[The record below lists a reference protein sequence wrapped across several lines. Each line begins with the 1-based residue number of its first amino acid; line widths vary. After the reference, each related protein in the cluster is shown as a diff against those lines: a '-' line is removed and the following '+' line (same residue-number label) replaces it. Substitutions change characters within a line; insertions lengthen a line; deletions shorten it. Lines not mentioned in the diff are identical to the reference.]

1 MEGGSSVLHVT
12 FDDAYRSIRAT
23 LPVLERLGV
32 PATVFVCTGF
42 ADEGRPLRIP
52 ELRDDVDRA
61 PQQFATLRWDELR
74 ELSERGVV
82 IGSHTVGHAHL
93 PRLGDQELERQLQ
106 DSRAEIEDE
115 LGLACRYVAY
125 PFGEHDARV
134 RRAAE
139 HAGYDAAFAVDATRR
154 PLDRWAVPRVDL
166 YWRDRGL
173 RARFKLSPL
182 VWGAARLRPWRYGS
196 PG

>member
-1 MEGGSSVLHVT
+1 VEGRSGVVHVT
-12 FDDAYRSIRAT
+12 FDDAYRSIGAA
-23 LPVLERLGV
+23 LPILDRLGV

-52 ELRDDVDRA
+52 ELRDDVDRT
-61 PQQFATLRWDELR
+61 PQEFATLRWDELR
-74 ELSERGVV
+74 ELSERGVE
-82 IGSHTVGHAHL
+82 IGSHSVDHAHL

-115 LGLACRYVAY
+115 LGLACRYLAY

-139 HAGYDAAFAVDATRR
+139 QAGYEAAFAVDGPNR
-154 PLDRWAVPRVDL
+154 PRDRWAVRRVDL

-173 RARFKLSPL
+173 RARFRLSPL
-182 VWGAARLRPWRYGS
+182 VWGAAGLRPWRYGS